1 MTLKVDG
8 IGTNPIYLNNGYP
21 ITNSFRGDYAQT
33 NSVSLDT
40 SQLNTTNIAPL
51 EKDTLNISASDK
63 IKTQQKEKG
72 MSTATKVGLTVVGAL
87 ATTYACV
94 VGHRMLTKP
103 SIEKVA
109 QNFSEIFRRD
119 VSKEEAQK
127 MVKEYKDVFTTK
139 EKDDFVKKIFEQ
151 IKKDYGYQDKKLPL
165 KLENLGGE
173 DKNGRIVYAH
183 WNPFFSNIAMN
194 TEVLKNMPQKLTK
207 KNQNT
212 ICDYLIHEF
221 QHVKQSEIAYRTN
234 PKRYLNHISNDKSAG
249 DSLLF
254 YLKNAQDWFIKEFTE
269 HNHLFNS
276 EKDVKEFI
284 RKAIPKLEKNEF
296 SDDKT
301 ILEICREIKK
311 GKHKKAEV
319 VFKDFETF
327 KINDLNYK
335 KGLEYLKAEECYT
348 NADYEKY
355 SNSLLEKEAYGT
367 ADKINILYKYISNP
381 WKIF

>member
-1 MTLKVDG
+1 M
-8 IGTNPIYLNNGYP
+8 
-21 ITNSFRGDYAQT
+21 
-33 NSVSLDT
+33 
-40 SQLNTTNIAPL
+40 
-51 EKDTLNISASDK
+51 
-63 IKTQQKEKG
+63 
-72 MSTATKVGLTVVGAL
+72 
-87 ATTYACV
+87 
-94 VGHRMLTKP
+94 
-103 SIEKVA
+103 
-109 QNFSEIFRRD
+109 
-119 VSKEEAQK
+119 
-127 MVKEYKDVFTTK
+127 
-139 EKDDFVKKIFEQ
+139 
-151 IKKDYGYQDKKLPL
+151 PL

-221 QHVKQSEIAYRTN
+221 QHVKQSEFAYRTN

-335 KGLEYLKAEECYT
+335 KGLEYLKAGECYT

-367 ADKINILYKYISNP
+367 ADKIKILYKYISNP